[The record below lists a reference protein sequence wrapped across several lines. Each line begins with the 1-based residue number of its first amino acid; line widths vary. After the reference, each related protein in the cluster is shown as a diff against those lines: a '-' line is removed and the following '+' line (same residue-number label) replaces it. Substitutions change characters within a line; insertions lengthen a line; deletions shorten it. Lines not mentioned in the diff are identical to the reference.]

1 MTIFLIS
8 VLVALL
14 ISALCSL
21 LEATVLSLTPSQ
33 VAELAQ
39 RRPRLGALWREFKDH
54 IERPIAVILILNTAA
69 HTIGATI
76 AGAKFEEQYGAA
88 GLVWFSLLFTYL
100 MLQFTEI
107 LPKTLGVRYNQRLAA
122 VVAYPLAWLI
132 RVLTPVVYLIHLV
145 NRPFER
151 RREGETRDTTLEE
164 ITALAGLAR
173 LANLI
178 GPHQERIIRGASRL
192 SDLRARDLMIPAAEV
207 TFLSTAQSLMDA
219 IVAAHQDPHTRFPI
233 VKGGDSSEVLGYVN
247 FKEMIYRLKTNP
259 NDSSPEGIIRPVR
272 FVGPDEPAA
281 QLLRAFVD
289 QHEHM
294 AIVRD
299 ADGKTLGL
307 ITLEDLIEELVGE
320 LEDEFDRLP
329 RMLHPLSHG
338 TWMVGGGVPIKEV
351 AARLGLELPDGH
363 GTTSAWLIRRMGRVP
378 RVGEAYREG
387 GAEFLVRRTRRG
399 KAFEAMVT
407 RLTPPASHG

>member
-1 MTIFLIS
+1 
-8 VLVALL
+8 
-14 ISALCSL
+14 
-21 LEATVLSLTPSQ
+21 
-33 VAELAQ
+33 
-39 RRPRLGALWREFKDH
+39 
-54 IERPIAVILILNTAA
+54 
-69 HTIGATI
+69 
-76 AGAKFEEQYGAA
+76 
-88 GLVWFSLLFTYL
+88 
-100 MLQFTEI
+100 
-107 LPKTLGVRYNQRLAA
+107 
-122 VVAYPLAWLI
+122 
-132 RVLTPVVYLIHLV
+132 
-145 NRPFER
+145 
-151 RREGETRDTTLEE
+151 
-164 ITALAGLAR
+164 
-173 LANLI
+173 
-178 GPHQERIIRGASRL
+178 
-192 SDLRARDLMIPAAEV
+192 
-207 TFLSTAQSLMDA
+207 
-219 IVAAHQDPHTRFPI
+219 
-233 VKGGDSSEVLGYVN
+233 
-247 FKEMIYRLKTNP
+247 
-259 NDSSPEGIIRPVR
+259 
-272 FVGPDEPAA
+272 
-281 QLLRAFVD
+281 
-289 QHEHM
+289 M